1 MNTAEMKKGATN
13 HCSWVLCKSNSRY
26 PERMPKETLLGL
38 LKSEK
43 LKMEWKSGK
52 KIRKMSSQRKQKSE
66 CMHVAEKA

>member
-43 LKMEWKSGK
+43 LKMEWKSEK
-52 KIRKMSSQRKQKSE
+52 K
-66 CMHVAEKA
+66 